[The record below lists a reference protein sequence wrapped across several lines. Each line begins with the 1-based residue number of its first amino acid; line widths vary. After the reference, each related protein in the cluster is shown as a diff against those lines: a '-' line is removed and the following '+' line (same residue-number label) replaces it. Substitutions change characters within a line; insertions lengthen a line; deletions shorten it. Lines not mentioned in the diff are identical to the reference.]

1 MGGVGVARGGCRCG
15 MEVQVWHG
23 CGAGEVR
30 GGMLV
35 WHGGRAGEVREG
47 RGRCGMRGVRV

>member
-30 GGMLV
+30 
-35 WHGGRAGEVREG
+35 EG
-47 RGRCGMRGVRV
+47 CWCGMGGVQGRYGRVGAGVA